1 MDDIYNLRK
10 ELHRNPEVSHAEF
23 TTSKRVKEFII
34 PLKPDKIIQLG
45 NTGLAFVFK
54 GKNKGQRLM
63 FRADLDALPLYE
75 INDLEYKSQVEGVAH
90 LCGHD
95 GHMSILAGLAK
106 EIAET
111 RPEKGEVVLLF
122 QPAEEVGEG
131 ALAIVQNQEFQKIKP
146 DFIFGLHNIPGFE
159 KNAIILKKESFNAA
173 SKGMTVKL
181 FGKTSHA
188 AEPENGIN
196 PDQAISKII
205 QDIHVMQSYKD
216 QFNDFA
222 LITVIHIQLG
232 EIAFGT
238 SPGYAEIRFTLRANE
253 DKDMEMLTNKTESI
267 IKSISETNRL
277 RYEISYSE
285 IFPANINDTEA
296 ADLIAS
302 SAKENKLSIVERDEA
317 FKWSE
322 DFGYYTQNNK
332 GAFFG
337 LGAGEKHPA
346 LHNPDYDF
354 PEEIIKSGINLFYS
368 IYKKIN
374 F

>member
-23 TTSKRVKEFII
+23 TTSKRIKEFII

-106 EIAET
+106 KIAET

-159 KNAIILKKESFNAA
+159 KNAIILKKGSFNVA

-277 RYEISYSE
+277 KYEISYSE

-296 ADLIAS
+296 VELIAS
-302 SAKENKLSIVERDEA
+302 SAKESKLSIVERDEA

-337 LGAGEKHPA
+337 LGAGENHPA